1 MKAARWFPIKGRR
14 FVIDALRG
22 FGQPLVIEEGVPTL
36 FRSNPF
42 EAERTLA
49 RAAECY
55 IVESFSQRQ
64 RAGQWVLL
72 HHAGSM

>member
-42 EAERTLA
+42 
-49 RAAECY
+49 
-55 IVESFSQRQ
+55 
-64 RAGQWVLL
+64 GQNGHSRGRLS
-72 HHAGSM
+72 AISS